1 MSRSHP
7 ARRRR
12 PPSGPHRALAAAL
25 LLATALAG
33 APPLAA
39 RSAPADPARVAVVV
53 APDAPQLRPEY
64 WIDKLPAA
72 DAPYLDPAAI
82 AAQNARMA
90 ALDPHI
96 EDLSA
101 LPATLPGQDVAA
113 SLGALSARPTRTL
126 YDVHGQALDPAAIDA
141 IVANAAL
148 DAVPATVAPR
158 FGLAV
163 VRADL
168 RSFPTAQR
176 VFSTRGDLDI
186 DRFQESA
193 LFPGDA
199 VAVLHESRDG
209 KWWFVASQRY
219 RAWVEKDRIALGER
233 GQVLGYGKR
242 TPVRIVTAGTL
253 RTTFTPD
260 RPAVS
265 TLQLDMGIA
274 LPLRTDWPA
283 GTPVNG
289 QDPYTSWVLDLPVR
303 NDDGTLAFAPALLPR
318 IDDSAADYLPAT
330 PANLIRQG
338 FKFLGERYGWGHSFG
353 TRDCSGFVSEVYRSV
368 GLLLP
373 RNTSAQAVSPA
384 LQAVPL
390 PPQADRAGRLTVLKT
405 LRVGDLVYIP
415 GHVMMVIGHDAG
427 MTWVIHDT
435 AGTTYAGADGKLV
448 RARLNGVSV
457 TPLEPMR
464 FDAETLYVD
473 RITRI
478 QRIPEK
484 TPAQ

>member
-1 MSRSHP
+1 MFLPVSARATMLRQTLFRAIGP
-7 ARRRR
+7 A
-12 PPSGPHRALAAAL
+12 S
-25 LLATALAG
+25 LLALFA
-33 APPLAA
+33 APPLALA
-39 RSAPADPARVAVVV
+39 RAEPPAQAAVVVV
-53 APDAPQLRPEY
+53 APDAPQLAPDY
-64 WIDKLPAA
+64 WIGRLA
-72 DAPYLDPAAI
+72 DADAVRLSPHAI

-96 EDLSA
+96 ESLAA
-101 LPATLPGQDVAA
+101 LPAHVPGADVTA
-113 SLGALSARPTRTL
+113 SLSDLSKRPNRTL
-126 YDVHGQALDPAAIDA
+126 YDVHGQVLDAAAIDA
-141 IVANAAL
+141 ILANAAL
-148 DAVPATVAPR
+148 DAVPASVTPRYGLTVA
-158 FGLAV
+158 
-163 VRADL
+163 RADL

-176 VFSTRGDLDI
+176 VFSTRGDIDI

-209 KWWFVASQRY
+209 QWYFVASQRY
-219 RAWVEKDRIALGER
+219 RAWVEKRRIALGSRE
-233 GQVLGYGKR
+233 QVLGYGQR
-242 TPVRIVTAGTL
+242 LPVRVITAGTA

-265 TLQLDMGIA
+265 NLQLDMGIA

-283 GTPVNG
+283 GQPVNG

-303 NDDGTLAFAPALLPR
+303 NDDGSLAFAPALLPR
-318 IDDSAADYLPAT
+318 TADTAAAPLPLT

-338 FKFLGERYGWGHSFG
+338 FKFLGERYGWGHSFD

-368 GLLLP
+368 GILLP

-384 LQAVPL
+384 LQEVPL
-390 PPQADRAGRLTVLKT
+390 PPSSDRAGRLAALKT
-405 LRVGDLVYIP
+405 LHVGDLVYIP

-427 MTWVIHDT
+427 LTWVIHDT
-435 AGTTYAGADGKLV
+435 SGTTYTGADGKLV

-464 FDAETLYVD
+464 FDADTLYAD

-478 QRIPEK
+478 QRIPERI
-484 TPAQ
+484 PAP